1 MAQVS
6 TKLLLE
12 KSVKTK
18 KKIKTK
24 NNENFYN
31 LWRILGTKLVF
42 LVDFG
47 DHIFTTVFPNFFL
60 FSTLNSKLSRNMCKM
75 RHKVP
80 NGQNLPH
87 ESPYFT
93 NHFFQSNFTH
103 DLSHFATSLR
113 PHYHNS
119 FFLNIFFSILL

>member
-18 KKIKTK
+18 KKLKTK
-24 NNENFYN
+24 NDENFYN

-47 DHIFTTVFPNFFL
+47 EHIFTTVFPNFFW
-60 FSTLNSKLSRNMCKM
+60 FSTLNSKWSRNMCKM

-80 NGQNLPH
+80 NGQNLPY
-87 ESPYFT
+87 ESP
-93 NHFFQSNFTH
+93 NF
-103 DLSHFATSLR
+103 R
-113 PHYHNS
+113 I
-119 FFLNIFFSILL
+119 IFFKVTLHTI